1 MSQSIQNS
9 IALVTGANRG
19 IGKAI
24 VEALLARGAA
34 KVYAGARNPDTLA
47 DLVASSDGKVVPLQ
61 LDVTDQGQVDAAA
74 AAAPDANIVINNAG
88 VAIHG
93 DMFGDSLDN
102 AEQEFAVNYWG
113 VLRMTRAFT
122 PQLKTL
128 SGTIANVSSIAGLT
142 NFPMFPTYSD
152 SKAAVHS
159 LTQGTRHLLGGSGVN
174 VLGVYPGPVD
184 TDLAKDIAFEKETPA
199 NVATTI
205 LDAIESGA
213 DEVFTDEM
221 ARGYAGPYEAG
232 TKALELATR
241 EMVAQAAA
249 AQ

>member
-1 MSQSIQNS
+1 MSQSIQDS

-34 KVYAGARNPDTLA
+34 KVYAGARNPDSLA
-47 DLVASSDGKVVPLQ
+47 DLVAASGGKVVPLQ

-74 AAAPDANIVINNAG
+74 SAASDATIVVNNAG
-88 VAIHG
+88 VALHG
-93 DMFGDSLDN
+93 DMFDNSLKGP
-102 AEQEFAVNYWG
+102 EREFAVNYWG
-113 VLRMTRAFT
+113 VLRMTRAFA
-122 PQLKTL
+122 PQLKTRG

-159 LTQGTRHLLGGSGVN
+159 LTQGTRHLLTGTGVK

-184 TDLAKDIAFEKETPA
+184 TDLAKDIEFTKETPA
-199 NVATTI
+199 NVANTI

-213 DEVFTDEM
+213 EEVFTDEM
-221 ARGYAGPYEAG
+221 ARDYAPAYEAG
-232 TKALELATR
+232 HKALELGTR
-241 EMVAQAAA
+241 EMLAQEQA
-249 AQ
+249 

>member
-1 MSQSIQNS
+1 MSQSIENS

-24 VEALLARGAA
+24 VEALLARGAV
-34 KVYAGARNPDTLA
+34 KVYAGARNPDTLT
-47 DLVASSDGKVVPLQ
+47 DLVAASGGKVVPLK
-61 LDVTDQGQVDAAA
+61 LDVTDPAQIEAAA
-74 AAAPDANIVINNAG
+74 AAAPDATIVINNAG
-88 VAIHG
+88 VAVHG
-93 DMFGDSLDN
+93 DMFSESLDGP
-102 AEQEFAVNYWG
+102 EQEFAVNYWG
-113 VLRMTRAFT
+113 VLRMTRAFA
-122 PQLKTL
+122 PQLKTRG

-159 LTQGTRHLLGGSGVN
+159 LTQGTRHLLAGSGVN

-184 TDLAKDIAFEKETPA
+184 TDLAKDIEFAKETPA
-199 NVATTI
+199 NVANTI

-213 DEVFTDEM
+213 DEVFTDDM

-232 TKALELATR
+232 HKALELGTR
-241 EMVAQAAA
+241 EMLAQA
-249 AQ
+249 